1 MIRSLGISRC
11 ALSGAMRTLAAPTKG
26 MAILAS
32 VSAIKTLETQ
42 AAAYPHS
49 DALKMACDGA
59 KPIM

>member
-1 MIRSLGISRC
+1 
-11 ALSGAMRTLAAPTKG
+11 MRTLAAPTKG

-59 KPIM
+59 KPIMWVLGTSGV